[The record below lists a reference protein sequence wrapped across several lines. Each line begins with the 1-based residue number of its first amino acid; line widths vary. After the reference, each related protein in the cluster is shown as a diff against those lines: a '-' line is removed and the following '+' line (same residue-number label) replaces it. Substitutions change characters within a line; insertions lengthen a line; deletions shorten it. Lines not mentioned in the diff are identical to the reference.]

1 MENSGWARRI
11 ALCIGGLA
19 IVGMGLT
26 SGCSAT
32 KESPSPT
39 GDSPTSNSVDS
50 KTNVNRPGTGDN

>member
-11 ALCIGGLA
+11 ALCTGGLA

-26 SGCSAT
+26 AGCSAT

-39 GDSPTSNSVDS
+39 GDATTSKVDS

>member
-11 ALCIGGLA
+11 VLYAVGLA
-19 IVGMGLT
+19 IVGMGLA
-26 SGCSAT
+26 GCSAT

-39 GDSPTSNSVDS
+39 GDPTTSKVDS

>member
-1 MENSGWARRI
+1 
-11 ALCIGGLA
+11 LCAGGLA

-26 SGCSAT
+26 AGCSAS

-39 GDSPTSNSVDS
+39 GDPTTSKVDS